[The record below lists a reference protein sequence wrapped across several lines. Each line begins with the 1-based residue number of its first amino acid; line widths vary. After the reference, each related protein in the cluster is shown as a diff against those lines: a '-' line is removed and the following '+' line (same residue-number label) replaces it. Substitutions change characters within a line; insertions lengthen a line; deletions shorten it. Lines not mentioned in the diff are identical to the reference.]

1 MQKESK
7 LRYDPSEHA
16 KKQQAAKDRAKELRD
31 ARSRG
36 VVNDTCTFTPK
47 VNPRKAAEDNNDE
60 PQQHAAPPG
69 SPPIRS
75 KFQATTAPPSPP
87 IKSKFQNQQQAESPR
102 VESPPPAS
110 PPKRRAP
117 VSNLKKPT
125 PPPKMQAN
133 DSSDSLDRLSGSYS
147 RQTNSKPSKESSM
160 QQPYETEEPGS
171 PSTYLIFIQTPF
183 IEHDSLSN
191 ELKTRTGKVIARESK
206 PKASAGGG
214 ACSRDSSC
222 RCRQCDPSN
231 VVEAAPAP
239 LARQRQMKPSPS
251 AAVADTSTVDQNSLS
266 LLKSKMSRRKS
277 RSAPTKPAS
286 MFVDEDKPRQVV
298 HSAREPPAVAQQA
311 KPAVLEKRR
320 PPPPAAAFEKPP
332 ANVFDGVPDGAARL
346 KGTDVEKLLN
356 EKGIS
361 IKAAT
366 TAVSQAKAKADD
378 AAAKKADWKKKSN
391 AFRDAIK
398 GSRDYE
404 IAKKEGRYRAALSS
418 GPPKKA
424 GGKAAPAAKL
434 APPKPV
440 AKAPAKK
447 K

>member
-1 MQKESK
+1 
-7 LRYDPSEHA
+7 
-16 KKQQAAKDRAKELRD
+16 
-31 ARSRG
+31 
-36 VVNDTCTFTPK
+36 
-47 VNPRKAAEDNNDE
+47 
-60 PQQHAAPPG
+60 
-69 SPPIRS
+69 
-75 KFQATTAPPSPP
+75 
-87 IKSKFQNQQQAESPR
+87 
-102 VESPPPAS
+102 
-110 PPKRRAP
+110 
-117 VSNLKKPT
+117 
-125 PPPKMQAN
+125 MQAN

-147 RQTNSKPSKESSM
+147 RQTNSKPSKESSI
-160 QQPYETEEPGS
+160 QQPYETEEP
-171 PSTYLIFIQTPF
+171 
-183 IEHDSLSN
+183 EHDSLSN

-320 PPPPAAAFEKPP
+320 PPPPVAAFEKPP

-404 IAKKEGRYRAALSS
+404 IAKKEGRY
-418 GPPKKA
+418 
-424 GGKAAPAAKL
+424 
-434 APPKPV
+434 
-440 AKAPAKK
+440 
-447 K
+447 

>member
-1 MQKESK
+1 
-7 LRYDPSEHA
+7 
-16 KKQQAAKDRAKELRD
+16 
-31 ARSRG
+31 
-36 VVNDTCTFTPK
+36 
-47 VNPRKAAEDNNDE
+47 
-60 PQQHAAPPG
+60 
-69 SPPIRS
+69 
-75 KFQATTAPPSPP
+75 
-87 IKSKFQNQQQAESPR
+87 
-102 VESPPPAS
+102 
-110 PPKRRAP
+110 
-117 VSNLKKPT
+117 
-125 PPPKMQAN
+125 
-133 DSSDSLDRLSGSYS
+133 
-147 RQTNSKPSKESSM
+147 
-160 QQPYETEEPGS
+160 
-171 PSTYLIFIQTPF
+171 
-183 IEHDSLSN
+183 
-191 ELKTRTGKVIARESK
+191 
-206 PKASAGGG
+206 
-214 ACSRDSSC
+214 
-222 RCRQCDPSN
+222 
-231 VVEAAPAP
+231 
-239 LARQRQMKPSPS
+239 
-251 AAVADTSTVDQNSLS
+251 TVDQNSLS

-298 HSAREPPAVAQQA
+298 HSAREPPA
-311 KPAVLEKRR
+311 
-320 PPPPAAAFEKPP
+320 
-332 ANVFDGVPDGAARL
+332 AARL

>member
-75 KFQATTAPPSPP
+75 KFQATAAPPSPP
-87 IKSKFQNQQQAESPR
+87 IKSKFQNQESPR

-147 RQTNSKPSKESSM
+147 RQTNSKPSKESSI
-160 QQPYETEEPGS
+160 QQPYETEEP
-171 PSTYLIFIQTPF
+171 
-183 IEHDSLSN
+183 EHDSLSN

-320 PPPPAAAFEKPP
+320 PPPPVAAFEKPP
-332 ANVFDGVPDGAARL
+332 ANVFDGVPDGVTNPFFDIMQYQLGKAKCKTMVLTTNAPIATESSTL
-346 KGTDVEKLLN
+346 QPFS
-356 EKGIS
+356 S
-361 IKAAT
+361 IKK
-366 TAVSQAKAKADD
+366 SAKRCFKGQRKCSTWRLPASKAQMS
-378 AAAKKADWKKKSN
+378 KN
-391 AFRDAIK
+391 C
-398 GSRDYE
+398 
-404 IAKKEGRYRAALSS
+404 
-418 GPPKKA
+418 
-424 GGKAAPAAKL
+424 
-434 APPKPV
+434 
-440 AKAPAKK
+440 
-447 K
+447 